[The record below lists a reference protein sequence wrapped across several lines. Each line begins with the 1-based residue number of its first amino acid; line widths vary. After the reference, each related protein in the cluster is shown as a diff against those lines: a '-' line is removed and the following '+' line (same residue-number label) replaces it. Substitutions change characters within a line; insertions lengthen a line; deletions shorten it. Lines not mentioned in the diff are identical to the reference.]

1 MGRDLPFSLLLF
13 IVAACCAPG
22 AAWSPIRIKYILSKD
37 NLQIDQEQML
47 TLTKQLMPQAIG
59 IWQDILRVDALR
71 HPLFLP
77 RTCRVSF
84 VNDTTQCAISC
95 HEALAPRYEKC
106 GEAVISPMHHDELEV
121 CKSATVVDGVTKWTG
136 CKTLGR
142 AEDGGVK
149 QTDFL
154 IYTQAIQTDDCAI
167 PGRKN
172 GALAWAS
179 TCHIDPQSERPISG
193 FINICPSILP
203 RYKEDGDLTEQLTT
217 VVHEIGHAL
226 GFTSTLMALWRD
238 ESNKP
243 RTKRD
248 QCGIPP
254 ILKYTN
260 FQVMLPG
267 NETLHFPDPSNFK
280 RALVVTPKVKQVA
293 REFFACDTL
302 TGVPL
307 ENQSPYPMWG
317 AHWEERV
324 LGTELMS
331 GTLNSV
337 VKGEP
342 LSPLTLALFED
353 TGWYQANYDSEFVSR
368 PSWGLA
374 QGCLFLQSAC
384 ITDGGP
390 IAHPFCITSGQSG
403 CSSDLRSVAECNLQ
417 RHTQRVPEQFR
428 YFDDPYLGGEWSMA
442 DYCPFYGPQNRVLC
456 SQTPDTDLDTLEMFG
471 EEDVACFEVVGSLS
485 TPERKLY
492 QTSTTAGCF
501 RYTCESDHAIVHL
514 ANGDQARCDQEYQT
528 TTLSTVNAS
537 IKCPNLLVLC
547 P

>member
-1 MGRDLPFSLLLF
+1 MSFSLLLF
-13 IVAACCAPG
+13 LVAVCCAPS
-22 AAWSPIRIKYILSKD
+22 AAWSPIRMKYILSKG
-37 NLQIDQEQML
+37 NLQIDHDQTL

-77 RTCRVSF
+77 RTCGSSF
-84 VNDTTQCAISC
+84 VNDTTQCAIKC
-95 HEALAPRYEKC
+95 YEALAPKYEKC
-106 GEAVISPMHHDELEV
+106 GETVISPMHQDELEV
-121 CKSATVVDGVTKWTG
+121 CKRATVVDGVSEWSE
-136 CKTLGR
+136 CETLGR
-142 AEDGGVK
+142 AENGGVK

-154 IYTQAIQTDDCAI
+154 IYTQAIQTEDCAI
-167 PGRKN
+167 PNRKN

-179 TCHIDPQSERPISG
+179 TCHIDPQTERPISG

-203 RYKEDGDLTEQLTT
+203 RYQESGDLTEQLTT

-254 ILKYTN
+254 ILSYKN

-267 NETLHFPDPSNFK
+267 NETLHFPNPNNVK
-280 RALVVTPKVKQVA
+280 TAWVVTPNVKQAA
-293 REFFACDTL
+293 RKFFACNSL
-302 TGVPL
+302 VGVPL
-307 ENQSPYPMWG
+307 ENQSPYPIWG

-331 GTLNSV
+331 GTLNAV

-353 TGWYQANYDSEFVSR
+353 TGWYRANYDSEFVSH
-368 PSWGLA
+368 PTWGLA
-374 QGCLFLQSAC
+374 QGCLFLQSPC
-384 ITDGGP
+384 IWDGGP
-390 IAHPFCITSGQSG
+390 IAHPFCITSGQFG

-417 RHTQRVPEQFR
+417 RHKQRIPEQFR
-428 YFDDPYLGGEWSMA
+428 YFDDPYLGGEWTMA
-442 DYCPFYGPQNRVLC
+442 DYCPFYGPKNRMLC
-456 SQTPDTDLDTLEMFG
+456 SRTPDTDLDTLEVFG
-471 EEDVACFEVVGSLS
+471 DTDVACFEVVGSLS
-485 TPERKLY
+485 APEQKLY
-492 QTSTTAGCF
+492 QTSSTAGCF
-501 RYTCESDHAIVHL
+501 RYTCESDHVMVYL
-514 ANGDQARCDQEYQT
+514 ANGDQARCDEEHQT
-528 TTLSTVNAS
+528 SSLSTVNAS
-537 IKCPNLLVLC
+537 IKCPNRLVLC